1 MWRWTPWIARVR
13 LAWLSGR
20 EGRPLD
26 PGEHLGL
33 QVWGEAQAGPEPR
46 WRAFLT
52 EQRALLSELAELEGA
67 LPSIGVPVLLL
78 ADPADQIVPIMT
90 AQRLVSE
97 LPDAR
102 LRLISDAGHHL
113 PRRAPGAV
121 AEAIAGFVASLDEPA
136 SAARVGDRRRN

>member
-1 MWRWTPWIARVR
+1 
-13 LAWLSGR
+13 
-20 EGRPLD
+20 
-26 PGEHLGL
+26 
-33 QVWGEAQAGPEPR
+33 
-46 WRAFLT
+46 
-52 EQRALLSELAELEGA
+52 
-67 LPSIGVPVLLL
+67 VLLL

-97 LPDAR
+97 LPDAC

-136 SAARVGDRRRN
+136 QAARMSDQR

>member
-1 MWRWTPWIARVR
+1 
-13 LAWLSGR
+13 
-20 EGRPLD
+20 
-26 PGEHLGL
+26 
-33 QVWGEAQAGPEPR
+33 
-46 WRAFLT
+46 
-52 EQRALLSELAELEGA
+52 
-67 LPSIGVPVLLL
+67 
-78 ADPADQIVPIMT
+78 MT

-136 SAARVGDRRRN
+136 PATRVGDRL